1 MSFRS
6 YAGLIAGA
14 VMILVTVGTA
24 LPAEAQ
30 LKVAVI
36 EVQRIIT
43 DSQAGKAVLATLEKY
58 GKEQQD
64 RLTAKRDE
72 IEQLRNRISEG
83 QLSLSEDRLE
93 ALQKDLETKSIELR
107 RLADDAQ
114 RELNR
119 RQEEAFKEIER
130 RVMPILQQ
138 IGKEGGY
145 TMIFRKFESGL
156 VYATEEIDITGQV
169 ISRLDAAAQ
178 GG

>member
-14 VMILVTVGTA
+14 VMILATVGTA

-64 RLTAKRDE
+64 KLTAKRDE